1 MTIRF
6 SKQTQSFYPDDLT
19 YPNEPL
25 DLVEVTDAEHQIAI
39 NRNADETLDYV
50 NNTLIIVSA
59 PALTPQQAQTAQ
71 IASLTSSYQA
81 AIYADIQ
88 YTSAGGVDQTFQSDA
103 ESVNILSQQLNVY
116 VTAGTPLPSGYSW
129 VAKDNSQV
137 PFTVAD
143 LKGLASVIGTRG
155 AAAFSHLQTQK
166 AAVRAATTAAA
177 VQAITF

>member
-25 DLVEVTDAEHQIAI
+25 DLVEVTEGEYLTAI
-39 NRNADETLDYV
+39 IRATGETLDYQNGALV
-50 NNTLIIVSA
+50 IIPDPSPTLSA
-59 PALTPQQAQTAQ
+59 TAAKQ
-71 IASLTSSYQA
+71 IALLTSSYQS

-88 YTSAGGVDQTFQSDA
+88 YTSAGGVNQTFQADA
-103 ESVNILSQQLNVY
+103 DSMDILSKQMAVY
-116 VTAGTPLPSGYSW
+116 ITAGTPLPSGYSW

-143 LKGLASVIGTRG
+143 LKGLASAIGTRG